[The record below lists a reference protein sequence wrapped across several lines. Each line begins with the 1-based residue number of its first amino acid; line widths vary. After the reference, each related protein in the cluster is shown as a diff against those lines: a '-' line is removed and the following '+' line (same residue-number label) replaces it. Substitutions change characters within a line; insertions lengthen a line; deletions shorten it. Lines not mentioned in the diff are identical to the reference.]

1 MNDKFNIDDSIIL
14 DPDTV
19 RSNNIKKILTSIAI
33 LVVLFLIILIVMKFI
48 NSGDTTHSQPL
59 VMPTEEAIFTPVA
72 EVVKPIEI
80 KPINEQPT
88 DEKQLTTTSDLIGQA
103 QDKVATNQTQ
113 VIEEPKSVEVQPKQ
127 VETKPETKPAQSKP
141 AETSKPK
148 EVVVVTADK
157 NAPQKAAEPKAE
169 TKPEPKPAQSK
180 PAETK
185 VVKKGAELTGNVPS
199 GSYIQ
204 VLATSEFKPSNSY
217 IQKLTDQGYSYRLY
231 KTTVNNTEFTKVL
244 VGPYSGDQL
253 QKEMSNIR
261 AVINKDAFVFKI
273 N

>member
-113 VIEEPKSVEVQPKQ
+113 VIEEPKSVEVQP
-127 VETKPETKPAQSKP
+127 T
-141 AETSKPK
+141 
-148 EVVVVTADK
+148 
-157 NAPQKAAEPKAE
+157 KAE